1 MRSKGITR
9 SVRPTGTPRCRARTR
24 VPSPR
29 YHLPWL
35 DDAKKKNSVKPGTGP
50 RRSAETVFNGL
61 YRVFKGRTGFFADL
75 PRGQGKRATGSAA
88 ISDALPL
95 DGPVRC
101 RHRRP
106 LAAAT
111 PRGVDTCRLFPRSS
125 PFVRPNLRPVRS
137 FSIPLLPN
145 PILFLVFLRFTVFY
159 WVLLGFIK
167 FYWVLPSFTGFLP
180 SFNGFYWVLL
190 TFTGFY

>member
-35 DDAKKKNSVKPGTGP
+35 DDAKKKLGKTRYRPSALSGNGFQRVVPGFQGSCRVF
-50 RRSAETVFNGL
+50 RRS
-61 YRVFKGRTGFFADL
+61 

-101 RHRRP
+101 RHRRHRRP

-159 WVLLGFIK
+159 WVLLGFTW
-167 FYWVLPSFTGFLP
+167 FY
-180 SFNGFYWVLL
+180 
-190 TFTGFY
+190 